1 MNIGNETEFIEFKK
15 SVAETKQGIISM
27 SAILNK
33 HGKGTLFF
41 GVKDNGDVLGQ
52 QIGKDT
58 LNKLSQEIANNI
70 KPSCYYEVNK
80 KQTNDEKDFIEVI
93 FNGFN
98 TPYSA
103 YGRYYLRFHDE
114 DRQMDNETL
123 RSYYLNQKNDYSKWE
138 KENSF
143 VDINSVDEDLLKQCI
158 ARANEKKRINYRYS
172 DSKTVL
178 KKLGLLYDDR
188 HLNNAG
194 NVLFS
199 KEKPIQLKLAVFAS
213 ETRLTILD
221 IEVFSGNV
229 FECIERGM
237 NYYSAN
243 VKWKADFT
251 GKVQRNEKPEIPLVA
266 IREILINAF
275 GHGDYNSNTDFEM
288 DLYSNRV
295 CIYSPGHFPKPYSP
309 EMFAFEGLEPIPMNN
324 IINDVLY
331 KDGTIEKFSTGFER
345 TFDACKKDDI
355 KYEYTETANGF
366 RFTFFRPGKKE
377 SNRLTDTDVKV
388 LELLTGNNKLTAKQL
403 SEECQLTERTINRS
417 LKKLK
422 DLNQIQRIGS
432 NKTGYWKILA

>member
-15 SVAETKQGIISM
+15 SVAETKQGNISM
-27 SAILNK
+27 SAMLNK

-70 KPSCYYEVNK
+70 RPSCYYELNK
-80 KQTNDEKDFIEVI
+80 KQTNDGKVFIEVI

-123 RSYYLNQKNDYSKWE
+123 RSYYLDQRNDYSRWE

-143 VDINSVDEDLLKQCI
+143 VDIDSVDEDLLKQCI
-158 ARANEKKRINYRYS
+158 TRANEKKRINYRYS
-172 DSKTVL
+172 DKKSIL
-178 KKLGLLYDDR
+178 RKLGLLYDDN

-199 KEKPIQLKLAVFAS
+199 KEKPIQFKLAVFAS

-221 IEVFSGNV
+221 IEVFSGNI
-229 FECIERGM
+229 FECIDRGM

-251 GKVQRNEKPEIPLVA
+251 GDIQRSESPEIPLVA
-266 IREILINAF
+266 VREILVNAF

-288 DLYSNRV
+288 DIYSNRV

-324 IINDVLY
+324 LINDILY

-377 SNRLTDTDVKV
+377 NNRLTDTDNKV
-388 LELLTGNNKLTAKQL
+388 LELLKGNNKLTAKQL

-422 DLNQIQRIGS
+422 DLNQIQRVGS
-432 NKTGYWKILA
+432 NKNGYWRILA